1 MIFAPFHLGLH
12 SRRTAGYRRAAAAMC
27 SFFIFAT
34 AAWGEETPRGRQ
46 GEGPL
51 AIRAAKAL
59 ACGPDGGE
67 VIDDALVLVRD
78 GRIER
83 VGLAQAVEVPAGY
96 ARIDLGELWLMPGM
110 IDLHSHVGAESLGN
124 INDTVLQCN
133 PGLRVQS
140 AVVPGNS
147 HLLRPLAAGVTTVL
161 FIPGSGSN
169 VGGQGVLMKTV
180 PGRYEDVLVRDPG
193 SLKVA
198 QGDNPKRWGYGMAR
212 ALMNHHIRK
221 VMQQGQAYAERWA
234 AYERGEGDR
243 PRRHLHLDVF
253 RVLLDRGTQIS
264 THTQYYQVILSSLR
278 TLTMETDFDAYID
291 HGSFDSWKLAPLAES
306 IGVPAALGPREV
318 NWSRPPRF
326 DNDGAAHGTAWGFQ
340 REGLSRIA
348 FNTDAPVVPQ
358 EELPLQAAMGVRY
371 GFDRDPLGAVRGLTI
386 VPAQIAGIDGRV
398 GSIAQ
403 GKDADL
409 VAIGGDPVDPRS
421 LVERVWIEGREVYD
435 AREGRR
441 W

>member
-1 MIFAPFHLGLH
+1 MIPGPLT
-12 SRRTAGYRRAAAAMC
+12 RRRRRLAEPRRALTASLALLALTGAAA
-27 SFFIFAT
+27 
-34 AAWGEETPRGRQ
+34 GEAVCEEQ
-46 GEGPL
+46 ESDAL

-59 ACGPDGGE
+59 VCGADGRA
-67 VIDDALVLVRD
+67 VIDDALVLVRN
-78 GRIER
+78 GKIEAVGGADSLTAPEAYTR
-83 VGLAQAVEVPAGY
+83 V
-96 ARIDLGELWLMPGM
+96 DLGPLWLMPGM
-110 IDLHSHVGAESLGN
+110 VDLHSHVGAESLGD

-133 PGLRVQS
+133 PGLRVHA
-140 AVVPGNS
+140 AVVPGNTR
-147 HLLRPLAAGVTTVL
+147 LRRPLAAGVTTVL

-169 VGGQGVLMKTV
+169 IGGQGVLMKTL
-180 PGRYEDVLVRDPG
+180 PGRYEEVLVRDPG

-221 VMQQGQAYAERWA
+221 VMDQGQAYAERWA
-234 AYERGEGDR
+234 AYERGEGER
-243 PRRHLHLDVF
+243 PERVLHLDVF
-253 RVLLDRGTQIS
+253 RDLLARRTQIS
-264 THTQYYQVILSSLR
+264 THTQYYQVVLSSLR
-278 TLTMETDFDAYID
+278 TLTMETAFDAYID
-291 HGSFDSWKLAPLAES
+291 HGSFDSWKLAPIAES
-306 IGVPAALGPREV
+306 IGVPAVLGPREV
-318 NWSRPPRF
+318 NWSRPPRY
-326 DNDGAAHGTAWGFQ
+326 DNDGAAHGTGWGFQ

-386 VPAQIAGIDGRV
+386 VPAEIAGIDDRL
-398 GSIAQ
+398 GSIAP

-409 VAIGGDPVDPRS
+409 VAISGDPADPRS
-421 LVERVWIEGREVYD
+421 AVERVWIEGREVYD